1 MTAPPDSAAMD
12 TAVVTGASR
21 GVGEAVARRFAAEG
35 VHVVLCAR
43 NGDELDAV
51 VDEVAA
57 EGGAATAVRAD
68 VRDEYDV
75 ERLMETA
82 ARAGET
88 GGIDFVAANAGIYR
102 GAPGETPLETES
114 YSTFD
119 DTLRVN
125 VRGVFATVREAV
137 PHLTDD
143 ARVFVP
149 SGGVARDA
157 VPGFG
162 VYGVS
167 KAGAEAIVRQFAA
180 ELDVPVG
187 VLDLGQ
193 LETELTNHMQG
204 RDPEDVAPMFWWA
217 ATAADAETVDGEIVS
232 LREWKKA
239 TR

>member
-1 MTAPPDSAAMD
+1 MD

-51 VDEVAA
+51 VDDIAA

-82 ARAGET
+82 ARAGEA
-88 GGIDFVAANAGIYR
+88 GGIDFVAANAGIYH

-119 DTLRVN
+119 DMLRIN
-125 VRGVFATVREAV
+125 VRGVFATIREAV

-167 KAGAEAIVRQFAA
+167 KAGAEAVVRQFAA

-217 ATAADAETVDGEIVS
+217 ATAADAEAVDGEIVS

>member
-1 MTAPPDSAAMD
+1 MD

-51 VDEVAA
+51 VDDIAA

-82 ARAGET
+82 ARAGEA
-88 GGIDFVAANAGIYR
+88 GGIDFVAANAGIYH

-119 DTLRVN
+119 DMLRIN
-125 VRGVFATVREAV
+125 VRGVFATIGEAV

-167 KAGAEAIVRQFAA
+167 KAGAEAVARQFAA

-193 LETELTNHMQG
+193 LETELTNHMRG